1 MRKIIDITGARE
13 DMEST
18 VDIVPYLEEL
28 GISLVEPNASQIA
41 VTVTIEQKETKT
53 VDFPSNN
60 IKVSGLNNEYDLT
73 FNIESVSM
81 TVRALEED
89 METLALDQIE
99 VLLDVTDLQPGS
111 YTRLLNVTLPG
122 DKYELIGQVNVQFTI
137 VDRNAETQSEPI
149 NPNDSPEENNG
160 GEDSGT
166 NDETEEDSG
175 DGE

>member
-1 MRKIIDITGARE
+1 MLL
-13 DMEST
+13 
-18 VDIVPYLEEL
+18 Y
-28 GISLVEPNASQIA
+28 
-41 VTVTIEQKETKT
+41 
-53 VDFPSNN
+53 
-60 IKVSGLNNEYDLT
+60 VS
-73 FNIESVSM
+73 
-81 TVRALEED
+81 
-89 METLALDQIE
+89 
-99 VLLDVTDLQPGS
+99 DLQQGS
-111 YTRLLNVTLPG
+111 YTSLLNVTLPG